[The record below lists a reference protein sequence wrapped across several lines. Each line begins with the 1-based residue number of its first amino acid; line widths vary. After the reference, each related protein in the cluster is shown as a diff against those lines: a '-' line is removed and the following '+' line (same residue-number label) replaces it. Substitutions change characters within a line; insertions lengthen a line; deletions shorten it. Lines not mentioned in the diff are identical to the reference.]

1 MSAAARPGPSLYLR
15 AAAYWA
21 VWASTTIAWG
31 LALGTL
37 GWTLPSAWRYRVAR
51 SWCLVQVH
59 ALRWICGLR
68 WRLEGRDNIPDTAC
82 IFFAKHQSTWETMA
96 LVALLPPH
104 VHVLKRELL
113 RVPFFGW
120 GLAAVRPIAI
130 DRGAGR
136 AAVEQVVHQGRERL
150 ARARSVMIF
159 PEGTRVRPGESA
171 RYRMGGAVLA
181 AETGTPVIPIAHN
194 AGEFWPRH
202 SFVKWPGEISVIIGA
217 PIATAGKTPDEI
229 NAEARAWMDARM
241 ARIGGRGPAAAPAA
255 TSPQGAGF
263 GQRS

>member
-1 MSAAARPGPSLYLR
+1 MSAARRPGPSLYLR

-21 VWASTTIAWG
+21 VWAVTTIAWG
-31 LALGTL
+31 LPLGTL
-37 GWTLPSAWRYRVAR
+37 GRLLPAPWCYRAARAWCA
-51 SWCLVQVH
+51 LQIH
-59 ALRWICGLR
+59 ALRRICGLR
-68 WRLEGRDNIPDTAC
+68 WRLEGGEHIPETPH

-96 LVALLPPH
+96 LVVLLPPH

-130 DRGAGR
+130 DREAGR
-136 AAVEQVVHQGRERL
+136 AAVEEMLRQGRERL
-150 ARARSVMIF
+150 AHGRSVMIF
-159 PEGTRVRPGESA
+159 PEGTRVRPGETA

-202 SFVKWPGEISVIIGA
+202 SFVKWPGEISVVVGA
-217 PIATAGKTPDEI
+217 PIATAGRTPEQV
-229 NAEARAWMDARM
+229 NAEVRAWMDARM
-241 ARIGGRGPAAAPAA
+241 ARIAGRGPAARTTADDGGVRDVA
-255 TSPQGAGF
+255 S
-263 GQRS
+263 